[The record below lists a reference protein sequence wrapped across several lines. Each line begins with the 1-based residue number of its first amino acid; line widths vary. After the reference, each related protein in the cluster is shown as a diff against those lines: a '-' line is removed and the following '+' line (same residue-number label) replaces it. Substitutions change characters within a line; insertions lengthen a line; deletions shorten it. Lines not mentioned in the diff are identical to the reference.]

1 MWMKNLRR
9 EVHGNLSFFSARD
22 EIVAVGQMDG
32 RNFHKGLVMSVAA
45 RCKWGMPQVLK
56 CRPFYRGR
64 PFPTLFWLTCPHLA
78 YQCGRLESG
87 GGVKELEDF
96 LSENEKA
103 YRLYNFRYAWL
114 RISSLSGC
122 ERFFLRRYS
131 PKIWKAMLKTGIGGI
146 HLTEKLT
153 VKCLHLQAATM
164 LALPG
169 HPAEAWFAEK
179 FKEFCCKKAHCKKYL
194 D

>member
-87 GGVKELEDF
+87 GGVKALEDF

-103 YRLYNFRYAWL
+103 YRLYNSRYAWL
-114 RISSLSGC
+114 RLSS
-122 ERFFLRRYS
+122 FF
-131 PKIWKAMLKTGIGGI
+131 
-146 HLTEKLT
+146 
-153 VKCLHLQAATM
+153 
-164 LALPG
+164 
-169 HPAEAWFAEK
+169 F
-179 FKEFCCKKAHCKKYL
+179 F
-194 D
+194 

>member
-1 MWMKNLRR
+1 MRR

-87 GGVKELEDF
+87 GGVKALEDF

-103 YRLYNFRYAWL
+103 YRLYNSRYAWL
-114 RISSLSGC
+114 RLSSLSGC

-131 PKIWKAMLKTGIGGI
+131 PKIWKAMLRTGIGGI
-146 HLTEKLT
+146 RLTEKLT

-179 FKEFCCKKAHCKKYL
+179 FKEFCCKKAYCKKYL

>member
-87 GGVKELEDF
+87 GGVKALEDF

-103 YRLYNFRYAWL
+103 YRLYNSRYAWL
-114 RISSLSGC
+114 RLSSLSGC

-131 PKIWKAMLKTGIGGI
+131 PKIWKAMLRIGGI
-146 HLTEKLT
+146 RLTEKLT

-179 FKEFCCKKAHCKKYL
+179 FKEFCCKKAYCKKYL

>member
-87 GGVKELEDF
+87 GGVKALEDF
-96 LSENEKA
+96 LQFPLCMVAALFLERLRTVLPASVFSEDLESHA
-103 YRLYNFRYAWL
+103 
-114 RISSLSGC
+114 
-122 ERFFLRRYS
+122 
-131 PKIWKAMLKTGIGGI
+131 
-146 HLTEKLT
+146 
-153 VKCLHLQAATM
+153 
-164 LALPG
+164 
-169 HPAEAWFAEK
+169 
-179 FKEFCCKKAHCKKYL
+179 
-194 D
+194 

>member
-1 MWMKNLRR
+1 MCMRNLRR
-9 EVHGNLSFFSARD
+9 EVHGNLSLFSARD
-22 EIVAVGQMDG
+22 EIVTAGQMVG
-32 RNFHKGLVMSVAA
+32 RNFHEGLVLSVAA
-45 RCKWGMPQVLK
+45 RCTWGMPQVLK
-56 CRPFYRGR
+56 CRPFYRGH

-78 YQCGRLESG
+78 YQCGRLESD
-87 GGVKELEDF
+87 GGVRALEDF
-96 LSENEKA
+96 LRENEKA
-103 YRLYNFRYAWL
+103 YRLYNSRYAWV

-131 PKIWKAMLKTGIGGI
+131 PKIWKTMLKTGIGGI
-146 HLTEKLT
+146 RLTENPA

-179 FKEFCCKKAHCKKYL
+179 IKEFCCKKAHCKKYL